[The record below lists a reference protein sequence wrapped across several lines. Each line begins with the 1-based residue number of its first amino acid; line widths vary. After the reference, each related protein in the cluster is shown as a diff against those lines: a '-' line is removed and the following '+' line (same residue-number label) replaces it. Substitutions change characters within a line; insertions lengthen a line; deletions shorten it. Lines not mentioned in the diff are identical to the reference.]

1 MPPVQHR
8 VMQHPAAAGIM
19 PGGYPGEELEGEG
32 GGKRRR
38 LAEPGFDAA
47 LYDAPEG
54 HPANV

>member
-1 MPPVQHR
+1 MQHR
-8 VMQHPAAAGIM
+8 VMQHPGAAGIM